1 MLKNI
6 VRSVLREAENK
17 EVPVDGFSMS
27 EQGYVINKSLSHAEH
42 TSGSCTRC
50 THRTDVC
57 LKNAHLYRIFCKI
70 ELATSKDSSLTRTI
84 S

>member
-1 MLKNI
+1 MLKNM

-17 EVPVDGFSMS
+17 ELPADGLSTL

-42 TSGSCTRC
+42 MSGSCVRC
-50 THRTDVC
+50 THWTGVS
-57 LKNAHLYRIFCKI
+57 LKKAHLYRIFCKI